1 MKNIFEI
8 ISSVS
13 TSSIDVAA
21 TPLFI
26 ASCILIVGFIGS
38 VLMNRYGLPDNMF
51 LLFIGMILGP
61 ISGLILS
68 NPILNA
74 DDFINIAPIVGSLAL
89 VAIMFESS
97 LEMNLYEIVRGAKHA
112 LILAGMVFFASSII
126 VTIVIHQFIFTESW
140 MSSLL
145 FGLIVGGSSGSVV
158 IPIASKVG
166 LGPTLRI
173 VLTLES
179 IMTDAFGII
188 FATAMLM
195 IMTAVSITGEITAL
209 TDIASFIAGKFSISI
224 VLGFLY
230 GLFLSSLLY
239 RVKRERHVYTLTFA
253 SLLLLYSTTE
263 FIGGTGAVS
272 VLTAGLILTNL
283 ENIPIIAAS
292 KEKIE
297 TIQFLRVFL
306 ESFHSELTL
315 LIRVFFFVV
324 IGLLINLSNPITL
337 LWAAGISLLL
347 LLIRYPIAII
357 ISKMLNMRPSAP
369 IITVFYAR
377 GLVAAVLGLQAFMLI
392 NDPFITETVSG
403 IILITNIIL
412 TVAYFVIKSRG
423 STTTPIGF

>member
-13 TSSIDVAA
+13 TSSIDAAA

-195 IMTAVSITGEITAL
+195 IMTAVSFGEATAL

-324 IGLLINLSNPITL
+324 IGLLINLSNPKTL
-337 LWAAGISLLL
+337 LIAGGISLLL
-347 LLIRYPIAII
+347 LLVRYPIAII

-392 NDPFITETVSG
+392 GDPFITETVSG

-423 STTTPIGF
+423 S

>member
-1 MKNIFEI
+1 MKNIFEV
-8 ISSVS
+8 ISTAS
-13 TSSIDVAA
+13 TSNIDAAA

-74 DDFINIAPIVGSLAL
+74 EDFINIAPIVGSLAL

-195 IMTAVSITGEITAL
+195 IMTAVSIT
-209 TDIASFIAGKFSISI
+209 
-224 VLGFLY
+224 
-230 GLFLSSLLY
+230 
-239 RVKRERHVYTLTFA
+239 
-253 SLLLLYSTTE
+253 
-263 FIGGTGAVS
+263 AVS
-272 VLTAGLILTNL
+272 YTHLRAH
-283 ENIPIIAAS
+283 
-292 KEKIE
+292 E
-297 TIQFLRVFL
+297 T
-306 ESFHSELTL
+306 
-315 LIRVFFFVV
+315 
-324 IGLLINLSNPITL
+324 
-337 LWAAGISLLL
+337 
-347 LLIRYPIAII
+347 
-357 ISKMLNMRPSAP
+357 
-369 IITVFYAR
+369 
-377 GLVAAVLGLQAFMLI
+377 
-392 NDPFITETVSG
+392 
-403 IILITNIIL
+403 
-412 TVAYFVIKSRG
+412 
-423 STTTPIGF
+423 

>member
-13 TSSIDVAA
+13 TSSIDAAA

-195 IMTAVSITGEITAL
+195 IMTAVSFGEATAL

-392 NDPFITETVSG
+392 GDPFITETVSG

>member
-13 TSSIDVAA
+13 TSSIDAAA

-195 IMTAVSITGEITAL
+195 IMTAVSFGEATAL
-209 TDIASFIAGKFSISI
+209 TDIASFIAGKFSIGI

-283 ENIPIIAAS
+283 ENIPIIASS

-324 IGLLINLSNPITL
+324 IGLLINLSNPKTL
-337 LWAAGISLLL
+337 LIAGGISLLL
-347 LLIRYPIAII
+347 LLVRYPIAII

-392 NDPFITETVSG
+392 GDPFITETVSG

>member
-13 TSSIDVAA
+13 TSSIDAAA

-195 IMTAVSITGEITAL
+195 IMTAVSFGEATAL

-283 ENIPIIAAS
+283 ENIPIIASS

-324 IGLLINLSNPITL
+324 IGLLINLSNPKTL
-337 LWAAGISLLL
+337 LIAGGISLLL
-347 LLIRYPIAII
+347 LLVRYPIAII

-392 NDPFITETVSG
+392 GDPFITETVSG

>member
-1 MKNIFEI
+1 MKNIFEV
-8 ISSVS
+8 ISTAS
-13 TSSIDVAA
+13 TSNIDAAA

-74 DDFINIAPIVGSLAL
+74 EDFINIAPIVGSLAL

-195 IMTAVSITGEITAL
+195 IMTAVSITGEVTAL

-253 SLLLLYSTTE
+253 SLLLLYATTE

-337 LWAAGISLLL
+337 LWATGISLLL
-347 LLIRYPIAII
+347 LLI
-357 ISKMLNMRPSAP
+357 L
-369 IITVFYAR
+369 
-377 GLVAAVLGLQAFMLI
+377 L
-392 NDPFITETVSG
+392 
-403 IILITNIIL
+403 
-412 TVAYFVIKSRG
+412 
-423 STTTPIGF
+423 